1 MNKNEALQLITD
13 YEYVTMHGSKEE
25 TQEALECVTTVLY
38 QIMQSLEPGAA
49 LDQAINTIESTM
61 PPIHN
66 D

>member
-1 MNKNEALQLITD
+1 MDKEQALQLITD
-13 YEYVTMHGSKEE
+13 YETVAMHGSREE
-25 TQEALECVTTVLY
+25 NQEALECATNALY
-38 QIMQSLEPGAA
+38 QIIQSLEPGTV